1 MEASLPR
8 VIPREYIIHK
18 IRVYLKLELLYIIL
32 SYYNFKYSS
41 SNSLVPSSG
50 RIHRCNH
57 RSKSLKR

>member
-32 SYYNFKYSS
+32 SYYNFNFFLQLARSS
-41 SNSLVPSSG
+41 
-50 RIHRCNH
+50 IWK
-57 RSKSLKR
+57 RSIDVITVQRV

>member
-41 SNSLVPSSG
+41 SLVSPSG